1 MVSVRASNIFVI
13 SSLSRDAKSPK
24 KKPERGFPI
33 VLRFPEN
40 FLSKSFFSKAK
51 ISVLKD
57 NIGVKSLEILQKK
70 LLGNSISGS
79 NEYHVLLDI

>member
-24 KKPERGFPI
+24 KKTERGFPI

-40 FLSKSFFSKAK
+40 FLSKSLFSKAK

-57 NIGVKSLEILQKK
+57 DIGVKSLEILQKK
-70 LLGNSISGS
+70 LLGNSISGR
-79 NEYHVLLDI
+79 NEYHVLLVI